1 MKLNKLF
8 LLALVLFVASAVSA
22 QDLIS
27 ATELAKIS
35 KGKDIVVICATSAKN
50 YKVHITGSVNVPH
63 SSMYKGTPAEAYINT
78 PAEMAKVLGA
88 KGVTTDKTIV
98 VYDEGS
104 AKYAGRMYW
113 MLKYLGAPNVKMLN
127 GNMKAWKAKR
137 KPITGSPSKVA
148 AGTFTAKANAS
159 VLAKIDEVKKAVG
172 NSSFVL
178 VDARK
183 PDEFAGT
190 AESKTLTRKGH
201 IPSAVNVN
209 HETVLDSKGLL
220 KSNDALKA
228 MFEAIGITK
237 DKTAIVYCETSVR
250 AGVVYLALKG
260 LGYPNVKVYDGAYLE
275 WQATAS
281 NKVE

>member
-8 LLALVLFVASAVSA
+8 LLGLVLLVASAISA

-35 KGKDIVVICATSAKN
+35 KGKDVVVVCATSAAG
-50 YKVHITGSVNVPH
+50 YKVHITGSVNVMH
-63 SSMYKGTPAEAYINT
+63 SSLYKGTPAEAYINS
-78 PAEMAKVLGA
+78 PAEMAKVLGS

-104 AKYAGRMYW
+104 AKYAGRLYW
-113 MLKYLGAPNVKMLN
+113 MLKYLGAPNVKMLD

-148 AGTFTAKANAS
+148 AATFTAKADAS
-159 VLAKIDEVKKAVG
+159 QLAKIDEVKKAVG
-172 NSSFVL
+172 NSSYVL
-178 VDARK
+178 IDARK
-183 PDEFAGT
+183 PDEFGGT

-201 IPSAVNVN
+201 IPGAVNVN
-209 HETVLDSKGLL
+209 HETVMDGKGLL

-228 MFEAIGITK
+228 LFEGKGITK

-275 WQATAS
+275 WQTTAS